1 MLKKICEVCGKE
13 EIVCW
18 DDYIYYIALG
28 SHRIGYEEVDDA
40 KEIEGKET
48 PQQSKEICEEC
59 IKKLGFT
66 FNKEMNE
73 ELE

>member
-1 MLKKICEVCGKE
+1 MLMKKCDMCGKE

-18 DDYIYYIALG
+18 DDYIYYIDLG

-48 PQQSKEICEEC
+48 SQQSKEICEEC

-66 FNKEMNE
+66 FNKGVVEK
-73 ELE
+73 